1 MRIPGAD
8 LGAQHAPLREDLLA
22 AFARLLESA
31 QFIQGP
37 DVRAFEEEF
46 AQYCGARHAVGVA
59 NGTDAL
65 VLALRALDIGP
76 GDRVAVPAFTFA
88 ATAEAVCLVGAE
100 PVFVDIDPATCN
112 MAAAGLEAAIREH
125 RTRIRAVLPVHLYG
139 RPAAM
144 DEILALASSVG
155 AAVVEDAAQAHGARY
170 RGRRAG
176 SLGRVACFSFYP
188 TKNLGAAGDGGALT
202 TNDDAVAARLRL
214 LRDHGQTGKYEHA
227 VVGCNSRLDTLQA
240 AILRAKLPHLDAWN
254 ARRRAIAARY
264 TAGLDGLAG
273 VTPPAAGAG
282 DELVHHLYVIRSPR
296 RDALQQHLAAAGIA
310 TSVHYP
316 RALHQQ
322 GAFAAHASGRAFPAA
337 EAAAREVL
345 ALPCYPE
352 LADAAVDEV
361 CAAIRAFA
369 SGSAGG

>member
-1 MRIPGAD
+1 MKIPGAD
-8 LGAQHAPLREDLLA
+8 LSAQCAPLREDLLA
-22 AFARLLESA
+22 AFSRLLDTA

-37 DVRAFEEEF
+37 DVGNFEDDF
-46 AQYCGARHAVGVA
+46 ARYCGTRHAVGVA

-100 PVFVDIDPATCN
+100 PVFIDIDPATFN
-112 MAAAGLEAAIREH
+112 MSVVGLEAAIREH
-125 RTRIRAVLPVHLYG
+125 RTRLRVVIPVHLYG
-139 RPAAM
+139 RPAPM
-144 DEILALASSVG
+144 DEILALAGSVG
-155 AAVVEDAAQAHGARY
+155 ASVVEDAAQAHGARY

-176 SLGRVACFSFYP
+176 SLGRLACFSFYP

-202 TNDDAVAARLRL
+202 TSDDAVAGRLRR
-214 LRDHGQTGKYEHA
+214 LRDHGQSGKYEHA

-254 ARRRAIAARY
+254 ARRREIAARY
-264 TAGLDGLAG
+264 AAGLAG
-273 VTPPAAGAG
+273 LKTVTTPGDGPG
-282 DELVHHLYVIRSPR
+282 DELVHHLYVIRSTR
-296 RDALQQHLAAAGIA
+296 RDALQQHLAAREIA
-310 TSVHYP
+310 TSIHYP

-322 GAFAAHASGRAFPAA
+322 AAFAAFASGRGCPAA
-337 EAAAREVL
+337 EAAADQVL

-352 LADAAVDEV
+352 LGDAAVDQV
-361 CAAIRAFA
+361 CAAIRDFE
-369 SGSAGG
+369 SGPAAP